1 MQCLAECRT
10 AITALK
16 IADMLKL
23 IQLMSKA
30 LLVQFEVL
38 GGLFQL
44 KEFLVRFLSVL
55 VRFTFE
61 AENLFGEV
69 DVRLGLVKMLIPE

>member
-1 MQCLAECRT
+1 
-10 AITALK
+10 
-16 IADMLKL
+16 MLKL

-38 GGLFQL
+38 GGLLQL

-55 VRFTFE
+55 VRVTFE
-61 AENLFGEV
+61 AENLLGEV
-69 DVRLGLVKMLIPE
+69 DVRFGLVKMLIPE

>member
-1 MQCLAECRT
+1 
-10 AITALK
+10 
-16 IADMLKL
+16 
-23 IQLMSKA
+23 MSKT

-38 GGLFQL
+38 GGLLQL

-55 VRFTFE
+55 VRVTFE
-61 AENLFGEV
+61 AENLLGEV